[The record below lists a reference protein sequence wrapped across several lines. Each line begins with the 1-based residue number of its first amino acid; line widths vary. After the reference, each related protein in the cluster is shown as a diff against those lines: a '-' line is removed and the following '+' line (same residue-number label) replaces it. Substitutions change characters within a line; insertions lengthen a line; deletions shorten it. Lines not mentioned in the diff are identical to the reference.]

1 MSDRPSI
8 AIACTHATERGSLT
22 EWLSDSGYQ
31 PVALPDLS
39 RLDEEVHTNAIEAVI
54 ADMVLIPRDD
64 DVRNLARR
72 LGTNRPLIL
81 LGDGG
86 RLSAV
91 TRGDVSVI
99 TRPLKRDELLLSV
112 GLALAE
118 GRPAR
123 RFARRS
129 VEPIQATAQGM
140 AVTIREASP
149 GGVGIEVSGPR
160 QAVLPPYFNLRV
172 PEFGVHVLVK
182 RAWIVP
188 VRADLMRCGGSVE
201 GDLNGST
208 RPWAEF
214 AREAPAPVASMKRRL
229 PI

>member
-1 MSDRPSI
+1 MSDRPSV
-8 AIACTHATERGSLT
+8 AIACSQAPERASVT
-22 EWLSDSGYQ
+22 DWLFDSGYQ
-31 PVALPDLS
+31 PVALADLS
-39 RLDEEVHTNAIEAVI
+39 RLDEEVHANAIEALI
-54 ADMVLIPRDD
+54 IDMALIPREE

-72 LGTNRPLIL
+72 LGNNRPLIL
-81 LGDGG
+81 LGDAS
-86 RLSAV
+86 RLSAL

-99 TRPLKRDELLLSV
+99 ARPLKREELLLSV

-129 VEPIQATAQGM
+129 VGPIPATAQGM
-140 AVTIREASP
+140 SVTIREASP

-172 PEFGVHVLVK
+172 PDHGVHVLVK

-188 VRADLMRCGGSVE
+188 VRADLLRCGGSVE

-208 RPWAEF
+208 RTWAEF
-214 AREAPAPVASMKRRL
+214 ANEAPAPVAPMKRRL
-229 PI
+229 PF

>member
-8 AIACTHATERGSLT
+8 AIACAQAAERDSLT
-22 EWLSDSGYQ
+22 DWLSRSGYH
-31 PVALPDLS
+31 PVTVSDVS
-39 RLDEEVHTNAIEAVI
+39 RLDEEVHGTAAEALI
-54 ADMVLIPRDD
+54 IDMALLPRDE
-64 DVRNLARR
+64 DVRNLTRR

-81 LGDGG
+81 LGDSS
-86 RLSAV
+86 RLSAL

-99 TRPLKRDELLLSV
+99 ARPIQKEDLLLSV

-123 RFARRS
+123 RYARRS

-140 AVTIREASP
+140 SVTIREASP

-160 QAVLPPYFNLRV
+160 QAVLPPYFNLRI
-172 PEFGVHVLVK
+172 PDFGVHVLVK

-188 VRADLMRCGGSVE
+188 VRSDLLRCGGTVE

-208 RPWAEF
+208 RPWTEF
-214 AREAPAPVASMKRRL
+214 AKEAPPPIAPIKRRL
-229 PI
+229 SF

>member
-8 AIACTHATERGSLT
+8 AIACSQAAERASLT
-22 EWLSDSGYQ
+22 DWLFDSGYQ

-39 RLDEEVHTNAIEAVI
+39 RLDEEVHANAIEALIV
-54 ADMVLIPRDD
+54 DMALIPRDE
-64 DVRNLARR
+64 DVKNLARR
-72 LGTNRPLIL
+72 LGNNRPLIL
-81 LGDGG
+81 VGDAN
-86 RLSAV
+86 RLSAL

-99 TRPLKRDELLLSV
+99 ARPLKREELLLSV

-123 RFARRS
+123 RFARRP
-129 VEPIQATAQGM
+129 VGPIPATAQGM

-160 QAVLPPYFNLRV
+160 QAVLPPFFNLRI
-172 PEFGVHVLVK
+172 PDHGVHVLVK

-188 VRADLMRCGGSVE
+188 VRADLLRCGGSVE

-208 RPWAEF
+208 RPWSEF
-214 AREAPAPVASMKRRL
+214 AREAPAPIAPMKRRL
-229 PI
+229 SF

>member
-8 AIACTHATERGSLT
+8 AIACAQAAERESLSD
-22 EWLSDSGYQ
+22 WLSRSGYH
-31 PVALPDLS
+31 PITVSDVS
-39 RLDEEVHTNAIEAVI
+39 RLDEEVHANAVEALI
-54 ADMVLIPRDD
+54 IDMGLLPRDE

-72 LGTNRPLIL
+72 LGNNRPLIL
-81 LGDGG
+81 LGDPS
-86 RLSAV
+86 RLSAL

-99 TRPLKRDELLLSV
+99 ARPLKQEELLLSV

-118 GRPAR
+118 GRPVRRYAR
-123 RFARRS
+123 RP

-140 AVTIREASP
+140 SVTIREASP

-160 QAVLPPYFNLRV
+160 QAVLPPYFNLRI
-172 PEFGVHVLVK
+172 PDFGVHVLVK

-188 VRADLMRCGGSVE
+188 VRADLLRCGGSVE

-214 AREAPAPVASMKRRL
+214 AREAPAPIAPMKRRL
-229 PI
+229 SF